1 MSRNR
6 SRSRNRKSFERP
18 PMANP
23 PSTPALGKTRD
34 LPSAP
39 PPKGGRVRVIPLGG
53 LEEIGENMMVVEY
66 EGPGSAAGGD
76 IVIVDMGLMFPT
88 EDMPGVDFVIPDTT
102 YLQRNRH
109 RIRGA
114 IITHGHLDH
123 TGAIPYVLEKI
134 GNPPIFAMPLTIG
147 LIKQRLMEFN
157 LDRVAKL
164 HTLKN
169 TDEVLHLG
177 SLKVTFFR
185 INHSIPD
192 GIGVA
197 IHTPLGALVFT
208 ADFKFDF
215 TPVDG
220 KVAELHKIAE
230 LGSAGVL
237 AGFSDSTNVE
247 KPGHTPSEKEIG
259 DTFQRLFSQATGR
272 IMVTTFASSI
282 SRIQLVIDAAVA
294 HNRKIAISGRSMEQN
309 LDVALRLGYIK
320 VQRSQFV
327 KLEQVRTLP
336 DNRVCIITTG
346 GQGQESSALSRM
358 SRGEHR
364 IVKIKANDTV
374 ILSSSPVPGNE
385 KAVQTLMNN
394 LAKLGARVVYNKI
407 IDVHVSG
414 HAFQEDLK
422 LMLTLMRPKH
432 FIPVHGDHLKLRT
445 HSELAQSVGID
456 PRRCFVLGNGQIVEF
471 TAEGGRI
478 AKERLPGNYVLV
490 DGLGVGDVGEVVL
503 RERQHLAADGMFVI
517 ITTVDHK
524 TGKLVAAPEILSRGF
539 AYVES
544 SSDLLT
550 QTKRHVEQLFQQA
563 KPEQNWTPIK
573 DQIRDDVG
581 QFLFGKTQRRPLVL
595 PVVIEV

>member
-1 MSRNR
+1 MSRKH
-6 SRSRNRKSFERP
+6 NRKPFPRP
-18 PMANP
+18 PMSNP
-23 PSTPALGKTRD
+23 PATPAI
-34 LPSAP
+34 SASRGFANTP
-39 PPKGGRVRVIPLGG
+39 APKGGRVRVIPLGG

-66 EGPGSAAGGD
+66 EGPGSTAGGD

-88 EDMPGVDFVIPDTT
+88 EDMPGVDFVIPDTS

-134 GNPPIFAMPLTIG
+134 GNPPIFGMPLTIG
-147 LIKQRLMEFN
+147 LIKQRLVEFN

-164 HTLKN
+164 NALKS

-220 KVAELHKIAE
+220 KPAELHKIAE

-247 KPGHTPSEKEIG
+247 KPGHTPSEKEVG
-259 DTFQRLFSQATGR
+259 ETFQRLFSQARGR
-272 IMVTTFASSI
+272 IFVTTFASSI
-282 SRIQLVIDAAVA
+282 SRIQLVIDAAIA
-294 HNRKIAISGRSMEQN
+294 HNRKIAVSGRSMEQN
-309 LDVALRLGYIK
+309 LEVAIRLGYLR
-320 VQRSQFV
+320 VQRSMFV
-327 KLEQVRTLP
+327 KLDQMRSVP
-336 DNRVCIITTG
+336 DGRLCILTTG

-364 IVKIKANDTV
+364 SIKIKAGDTV
-374 ILSSSPVPGNE
+374 ILSSSPIPGNE

-394 LAKLGARVVYNKI
+394 LSKLGARVAYNKI

-432 FIPVHGDHLKLRT
+432 FIPVHGDHLKLQM
-445 HSELAQSVGID
+445 HSELAQDVGID
-456 PRRCFVLGNGQIVEF
+456 PRRCYVLENGQIVEF
-471 TAEGGRI
+471 TSEGGRI

-503 RERQHLAADGMFVI
+503 RERQHMAADGMFVI
-517 ITTVDHK
+517 IATVDRRS
-524 TGKLVAAPEILSRGF
+524 GKLVAPPEIISRGF
-539 AYVES
+539 VYVQS

-550 QTKRHVEQLFQQA
+550 QTKRRVEQVFANA
-563 KPEQNWTPIK
+563 KPSENWTPLK
-573 DQIRDDVG
+573 DLVRDDIG